1 LQNAERAKAPRSH
14 HRHGRAPAK
23 RERETGDCVEV
34 AVNRSADAGKT
45 IRGEENRLQSA
56 RERANSPRSQTD
68 SCTTQPFQTRRKPNL
83 ESPSV
88 CLSARSTG
96 FPFERRTR
104 HAGRDIFRLCRS
116 RMAGAWQGARK
127 DRLNLTG
134 FVSAGKTTGFL
145 SRGPWFYFSSFF
157 FCWRCPRLVFG
168 GALPL
173 SLFSFSF

>member
-1 LQNAERAKAPRSH
+1 VRFDLTTA
-14 HRHGRAPAK
+14 
-23 RERETGDCVEV
+23 
-34 AVNRSADAGKT
+34 
-45 IRGEENRLQSA
+45 RG
-56 RERANSPRSQTD
+56 RANSPRSQTT

-88 CLSARSTG
+88 CLVARSTG
-96 FPFERRTR
+96 FCFERRTR
-104 HAGRDIFRLCRS
+104 HAGRDIFRLCRP
-116 RMAGAWQGARK
+116 RMAGAWRGARK

-134 FVSAGKTTGFL
+134 FVSAGKTNSVFNSAATL
-145 SRGPWFYFSSFF
+145 LLDRVKRMSVVELRALRFYFSSFF

>member
-1 LQNAERAKAPRSH
+1 MTHQCKGNGCVAIIPIRWGDLCSCCFYEGMNPQEFAAWLRAR
-14 HRHGRAPAK
+14 
-23 RERETGDCVEV
+23 REA
-34 AVNRSADAGKT
+34 AVKSDLT
-45 IRGEENRLQSA
+45 TA
-56 RERANSPRSQTD
+56 RRPLESPRSQTT

-88 CLSARSTG
+88 CLVARSTG
-96 FPFERRTR
+96 FSFERRIR
-104 HAGRDIFRLCRS
+104 HAGRDIIRLCRP